1 MRRAFS
7 CGAFLFSF
15 TASLHSTPSRASDAG
30 VVCPPLDRA
39 ALRSRLARGDNG
51 ENVKLVFFS
60 TWCSD
65 CTAHL
70 RGIEGQQGAIAVA
83 TFDTRE
89 KVEKTLSR
97 MKIHVNCA
105 MDDGLAKELGVKV
118 VPADRI
124 LTPGTIL
131 K

>member
-1 MRRAFS
+1 MRRAF
-7 CGAFLFSF
+7 ARAVILLSF
-15 TASLHSTPSRASDAG
+15 IASLRSAFVLAGDAG
-30 VVCPPLDRA
+30 VVCPLVDRT
-39 ALRSRLARGDNG
+39 ALRSRLSRG
-51 ENVKLVFFS
+51 ESVKIVFFS

-70 RGIEGQQGAIAVA
+70 RGLDGQQGAIVVA

-89 KVEKTLSR
+89 KAEKTLSR
-97 MKIHVNCA
+97 MKLKLNCA

-118 VPADRI
+118 VPAE
-124 LTPGTIL
+124 LTLHPGYHL